1 MKTVATA
8 PASVTYIARR
18 ASPTARSTPDSAMAS
33 ENAILAGTAMA
44 RKRLATAAGSPLACS
59 NRSSAGSRSSN
70 MTIDRTVATMAAIA
84 RPEAARR
91 RARCRSP
98 APSARD
104 TVAEMAMVRPIETDS
119 ATNCNW
125 LA

>member
-1 MKTVATA
+1 
-8 PASVTYIARR
+8 
-18 ASPTARSTPDSAMAS
+18 
-33 ENAILAGTAMA
+33 MA
-44 RKRLATAAGSPLACS
+44 RKRLATAAGSPRACS
-59 NRSSAGSRSSN
+59 NRSSAGSRSSH
-70 MTIDRTVATMAAIA
+70 MAIDNAVATTPAIA

-104 TVAEMAMVRPIETDS
+104 TVAEMAMVRPMLTDS